1 MLCGSWLCTV
11 ASELLPFFPFKWLQ
25 ARGDAIYEMVLQVK
39 GCVAV
44 ADPQL
49 ALHWAAHSCHT
60 ATCQLLLDK
69 GAANG
74 GNA

>member
-1 MLCGSWLCTV
+1 MSSWLCTV
-11 ASELLPFFPFKWLQ
+11 ASELLPFFPFRWLQ
-25 ARGDAIYEMVLQVK
+25 ARDDAVLEMVLQVK

-44 ADPQL
+44 ADAQL
-49 ALHWAAHSCHT
+49 ALHWVLHSGHT

-74 GNA
+74 GCA